1 MELSQYIEH
10 TILKP
15 TATPDDIKKLV
26 EEACKHNFLG
36 VCVNPCYV
44 KLAKDL
50 VKEAN
55 KDIKVVCV
63 VNFPLGSNKV
73 STTIQQIEEAIIDG
87 ADEIDTVINI
97 GAIKAGNYKQVADE
111 LVLQK
116 EACKDKVLKVI
127 LETDLLTSAEIKVAC
142 LNCMTA
148 NVDFVKTSTGFV
160 KGGVGAQVED
170 VKLMYETV
178 KDAGLEVKASGG
190 VRDIEKAKLV
200 IEKGASR
207 IGTSSSIK
215 IVEG

>member
-1 MELSQYIEH
+1 MELSKYIEH

-26 EEACKHNFLG
+26 EEADKYDFLG

-50 VKEAN
+50 VKETN

-63 VNFPLGSNKV
+63 VNFPLGANKV
-73 STTIQQIEEAIIDG
+73 STTVQQIEEAIIDG
-87 ADEIDTVINI
+87 ADEIDTVINV

-111 LVLQK
+111 LVIQK
-116 EACKDKVLKVI
+116 AACKDKKLKVI

-160 KGGVGAQVED
+160 KDGVGAKIED
-170 VKLMYETV
+170 VKLMYNTV
-178 KDAGLEVKASGG
+178 SKKGIQVKASGG
-190 VRDIEKAKLV
+190 IKSKLSALDLV
-200 IEKGASR
+200 NAGATR
-207 IGTSSSIK
+207 LGTSSGVSI
-215 IVEG
+215 VQ